1 MLLLLVWT
9 FGERI
14 KVEVNILIDLQLD
27 YVLTFRLLLNYFF

>member
-1 MLLLLVWT
+1 MLLLLVWS

-27 YVLTFRLLLNYFF
+27 YVLIFRPLLNDFF

>member
-1 MLLLLVWT
+1 MLLLLVWS

-27 YVLTFRLLLNYFF
+27 YVLTFRPLLNDFF